1 MIRQLRK
8 FGIYESL
15 ASMQITIN
23 RSLNVKNVVK
33 RIDMLTTL
41 RDTQKSTFLCQRHWR
56 LVAEY
61 SLYESEATRDQE
73 IETSNDNDGVKLPL
87 TLIKNNTDTS
97 EVIEEEESIYNYSDT
112 YK

>member
-15 ASMQITIN
+15 ASMQIAIN

-33 RIDMLTTL
+33 RIEMLTTL
-41 RDTQKSTFLCQRHWR
+41 RDTQKSTFLCQRQWR
-56 LVAEY
+56 LIAEY

-73 IETSNDNDGVKLPL
+73 IETSNDNDGDELPL
-87 TLIKNNTDTS
+87 TLIKNNTDS
-97 EVIEEEESIYNYSDT
+97 SDT
-112 YK
+112 FISSLGLINKSNSF